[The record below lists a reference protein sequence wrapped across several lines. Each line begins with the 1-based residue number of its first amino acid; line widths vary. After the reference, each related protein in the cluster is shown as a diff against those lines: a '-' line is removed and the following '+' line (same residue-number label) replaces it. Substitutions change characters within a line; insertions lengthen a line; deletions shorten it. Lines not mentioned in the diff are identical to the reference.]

1 MKYCY
6 AMDVGGSVKFP
17 VFHPEKIDE
26 STQNNLSFFCE
37 ISDED
42 YDRVAMGE
50 KARFIDGNLI
60 IGLTEIEMLKQFLND
75 TDYVVIKIAE
85 GVATKE
91 EYAEVLQDRQK
102 ARDRIRECEKE
113 N

>member
-1 MKYCY
+1 
-6 AMDVGGSVKFP
+6 
-17 VFHPEKIDE
+17 
-26 STQNNLSFFCE
+26 
-37 ISDED
+37 
-42 YDRVAMGE
+42 
-50 KARFIDGNLI
+50 
-60 IGLTEIEMLKQFLND
+60 MLKQFLND

-102 ARDRIRECEKE
+102 ARDRIRECEEE

>member
-6 AMDVGGSVKFP
+6 AMDTGGSVKFP

-26 STQNNLSFFCE
+26 SAQANLSFFCE

-42 YDRVAMGE
+42 YDRIAMGE

-60 IGLTEIEMLKQFLND
+60 IGPTEIEMLKQFLND

-91 EYAEVLQDRQK
+91 EYAEILQDRQK
-102 ARDRIRECEKE
+102 ARDRIRECEE
-113 N
+113 ES